1 MSLFNQIKDAL
12 TPLNIPVKRLG
23 LSKEDT
29 AKNYQ
34 QYIIVT
40 EYNQQGDLYA
50 DEKEVATSH
59 SIQISLFTKSNYIE
73 TSKQIKQLLNEIGFT
88 RTSEYELY
96 EDDTDYYHKVI
107 RLNYTQEVI

>member
-1 MSLFNQIKDAL
+1 MSLFNNIKTAL

-29 AKNYQ
+29 EKNYQ

-40 EYNQQGDLYA
+40 EYNQQGVLYA
-50 DEKEVATSH
+50 DNEETATSH
-59 SIQISLFTKSNYIE
+59 SIQISLFTKINYIE
-73 TSKQIKQLLNEIGFT
+73 TAKQIKGLLKNIGFT
-88 RTSEYELY
+88 RTNEYELY
-96 EDDTDYYHKVI
+96 EDDTGYYHKII